1 MSQLFEV
8 LHYIQ
13 ALRINPLAGVI
24 VAGLL
29 AAFLEQRRVR
39 GRTPDFNAAY
49 RNRPVWPNLS
59 PKRQRR
65 RQPPPAA

>member
-1 MSQLFEV
+1 MSQLYEV

-24 VAGLL
+24 VAALL

-49 RNRPVWPNLS
+49 RQRPVWPNLS
-59 PKRQRR
+59 PKRRRR

>member
-24 VAGLL
+24 VAALL

-39 GRTPDFNAAY
+39 RRAPDFNAAY
-49 RNRPVWPNLS
+49 RQRPIWPNLS
-59 PKRQRR
+59 PRRRR
-65 RQPPPAA
+65 RQPPPAE